1 MTLKKIIPLVAV
13 ICFFT
18 TNAFAQWTQ
27 KTGNGYYKLSAWY
40 LEADSHYTDTGET
53 DPNTTRGQFSVNF
66 YGEYGLSDKIDIITY
81 IPFFSRTF
89 ENDVI
94 SGTTGQKLSEGEA
107 LNGIGDIDLGIKY
120 GILQGE
126 SYAWSAS
133 LILGL
138 PTGESAGGSNGSF
151 QTGDGEFNQ
160 LIRTALGLS
169 FSLGN
174 LPAYAKTY
182 VGFNNRTNNFSD
194 EFRTGLEVGANT
206 FNKKLWIIGK
216 TDVLKSFKNG
226 SLSAQNSQGSI
237 FANNI
242 EFVSLSIETAYY
254 ITEKLGVSLSYSN
267 AVSGRLIYANP
278 SFSGGFFLDIN

>member
-1 MTLKKIIPLVAV
+1 MTLKKILPLVAV
-13 ICFFT
+13 ICFFS
-18 TNAFAQWTQ
+18 TNTFAQWTQ
-27 KTGNGYYKLSAWY
+27 KKGNGYYKLSAWY

-53 DPNTTRGQFSVNF
+53 DPNTTRGQFTVNL
-66 YGEYGLSDKIDIITY
+66 YGEYGLSDKIDIIAY
-81 IPFFSRTF
+81 IPFFARSF

-94 SGTTGQKLSEGEA
+94 SGTTGQTLSEGQA
-107 LNGIGDIDLGIKY
+107 INNIGDIDLGIKY
-120 GILQGE
+120 SILQGKN
-126 SYAWSAS
+126 YAWSTS
-133 LILGL
+133 LTLGL
-138 PTGESAGGSNGSF
+138 PTGENAGGSNGSF

-160 LIRTALGLS
+160 LIRTALGVP

-194 EFRTGLEVGANT
+194 EFRSGLEIGVNT
-206 FNKKLWIIGK
+206 LNKKLWITGK
-216 TDVLKSFKNG
+216 ADVLKSFKNG

-242 EFVSLSIETAYY
+242 EFVSLGVETAYY
-254 ITEKLGVSLSYSN
+254 LTEKLGVSLSFSN

-278 SFSGGFFLDIN
+278 SFSGGVFLDIN